1 MSQETLMVAENIKE
15 NTELVLDKIINLALS
30 LKKDVDKLFWNHQSE
45 PNRKITEIVV
55 TAYYTVYLSHI
66 SFKEFED
73 GIKEAVEYF
82 NNGSYDIDT
91 LKVLHRNN
99 LYYVSGWMDSYES
112 RFSFNGSNDMDS
124 HETRFVFS
132 SFNNKETAD
141 LLIIVLNKIHTKL
154 KTINL

>member
-1 MSQETLMVAENIKE
+1 
-15 NTELVLDKIINLALS
+15 
-30 LKKDVDKLFWNHQSE
+30 
-45 PNRKITEIVV
+45 
-55 TAYYTVYLSHI
+55 
-66 SFKEFED
+66 
-73 GIKEAVEYF
+73 
-82 NNGSYDIDT
+82 
-91 LKVLHRNN
+91 
-99 LYYVSGWMDSYES
+99 MDSYES